1 MLGGDKAKGKR
12 ADEDE
17 AKVDVSRLDLRV
29 GRIITALQ
37 HPDTD
42 GLYVQQVDVGE
53 AAPRTVVSELA
64 KHIPLDQVRFYSR
77 IITCVMVLGN
87 ILNVM

>member
-1 MLGGDKAKGKR
+1 MPGGDKAKGKQ
-12 ADEDE
+12 ADEEE

-37 HPDTD
+37 HPDTN

-64 KHIPLDQVRFYSR
+64 KHMPLDQVRFYSC
-77 IITCVMVLGN
+77 IITCLMVLGN
-87 ILNVM
+87 FLSVM